1 MCNSKKLNSLVVKN
15 MYNMVLQIFI
25 HASYQAEKI
34 YFIFDVLMEERGLL
48 GGLVDLAI
56 DLKRAYND
64 FNEVEFQL
72 YQTYASERYVYP
84 TACVANEINLN
95 TCVLFHC
102 M

>member
-1 MCNSKKLNSLVVKN
+1 MPFP
-15 MYNMVLQIFI
+15 IF
-25 HASYQAEKI
+25 
-34 YFIFDVLMEERGLL
+34 FDVLMEERGLL

-56 DLKRAYND
+56 DLKRADND

-84 TACVANEINLN
+84 TACVANEMNLS
-95 TCVLFHC
+95 TCVMSHC